1 MSAAAVPSGTA
12 SNTAMM
18 VAMIATCIDSSRR
31 VLISSITGR
40 SVHIDL
46 PRSRVASPIIQSP
59 N

>member
-1 MSAAAVPSGTA
+1 MSAAMVPSGIA
-12 SNTAMM
+12 SSTAMM

-31 VLISSITGR
+31 LPISSITGR

-46 PRSRVASPIIQSP
+46 PRSRVASPIIQSA